1 MKDKGNKCC
10 ILFGALEKYLS
21 NIKFMLNYCSNLV
34 PFLNYAKMISILLAV
49 AILGYLS
56 VILESPIKI
65 NKTITAL
72 LTGTICWVVIAL
84 YSNDDQHLVT
94 ERLMEYF
101 GEISG
106 LLIFLMGAMTIVE
119 LIDIHK
125 GFTVITSRIRT
136 TSVLRLL
143 WIVAFITFVLSAL
156 LDNLATAIIMVTL
169 LRKLMPKGEIRMVLT
184 GIVVIAANAGGAFS
198 PIGDVTTTLL
208 WIGGQVSS
216 FGIVKALILP
226 SIMVLLVPVIIA
238 SFRMKGFAVLRAQ
251 VSMAQVRQEEKM
263 RGSMSV
269 FIAGVIGLVMVPVIK
284 TLTGLPPFIGVLIS
298 LSMVSLVS
306 IMYHRNKTQEEKDK
320 FSVAYALTKVDISS
334 ILYFMGILLMVFAL
348 QEVGVLREMADFLI
362 KTLPNT
368 DSMIVAIGV
377 LSSIVDNGSLVA
389 ATQGMFSLADYPMDH
404 TLWEFIALCA
414 GTGGSM
420 LVIGSAA
427 GIAVMEKEKITFM
440 WYLKKITPLAIAGY
454 IAGIVTYLV
463 QVLLMH

>member
-269 FIAGVIGLVMVPVIK
+269 FIAGVVGLVMVPVIK

-306 IMYHRNKTQEEKDK
+306 IMYHRKKTQEEKDR

-440 WYLKKITPLAIAGY
+440 WYLKKITPLAVAGY

>member
-1 MKDKGNKCC
+1 
-10 ILFGALEKYLS
+10 
-21 NIKFMLNYCSNLV
+21 
-34 PFLNYAKMISILLAV
+34 MIPILLFV

-56 VILESPIKI
+56 VILESPIRI
-65 NKTITAL
+65 NKTITSI

-84 YSNDDQHLVT
+84 FSHDDHHLVT
-94 ERLMEYF
+94 EKLMGYF

-106 LLIFLMGAMTIVE
+106 LLIFLLGAMTIVE

-125 GFTVITSRIRT
+125 GFTVITRRIRT
-136 TSVLRLL
+136 TSVFKLL
-143 WIVAFITFVLSAL
+143 WIVAFVTFILSAL
-156 LDNLATAIIMVTL
+156 LDNLATTIIMVTL
-169 LRKLMPKGEIRMVLT
+169 LRKLMPRGEVRMMLT

-226 SIMVLLVPVIIA
+226 SIMVLLVPLFIA
-238 SFRMKGFAVLRAQ
+238 SIRMKGFAVLRAQ

-263 RGSMSV
+263 RGSVSV
-269 FIAGVIGLVMVPVIK
+269 FTAGVVGLVLVPIIK
-284 TLTGLPPFIGVLIS
+284 TITGLPPFIGVLIS

-306 IMYHRNKTQEEKDK
+306 IIYHKNKPQEEKDK
-320 FSVAYALTKVDISS
+320 FSVAYALSKVDISS
-334 ILYFMGILLMVFAL
+334 IFYFMGILLMVFAL
-348 QEVGVLREMADFLI
+348 QEVGILKEMANFLI
-362 KTLPNT
+362 ENLPNK
-368 DSMIVAIGV
+368 DSMIVSIGF

-389 ATQGMFSLADYPMDH
+389 ATQGMFSLTDYPTDH

-440 WYLKKITPLAIAGY
+440 WYLKKITPLAVAGY
-454 IAGIVTYLV
+454 IAGIVTYLI
-463 QVLLMH
+463 QTLLIH

>member
-1 MKDKGNKCC
+1 LKDKGNKCC

-269 FIAGVIGLVMVPVIK
+269 FIAGVVGLVMVPVIK

-306 IMYHRNKTQEEKDK
+306 IMYHRKKTQEEKDR

-348 QEVGVLREMADFLI
+348 QEVGVLKEMANFLV
-362 KTLPNT
+362 TNLPNT
-368 DSMIVAIGV
+368 NSMIIAIGV

-404 TLWEFIALCA
+404 SLWEFIALCA

-440 WYLKKITPLAIAGY
+440 WYLKKITPLAVAGY

>member
-269 FIAGVIGLVMVPVIK
+269 FIAGVVGLVMVPVIK

-306 IMYHRNKTQEEKDK
+306 IVYHRKKTQEEKDK

-348 QEVGVLREMADFLI
+348 QEVGILREMSNFLI
-362 KTLPNT
+362 TNLPNT
-368 DSMIVAIGV
+368 DAMIIAIGV

-404 TLWEFIALCA
+404 SLWEFIALCA

-440 WYLKKITPLAIAGY
+440 WYLKKITPLAVAGY
-454 IAGIVTYLV
+454 IAGIIVYELQYL
-463 QVLLMH
+463 LTH

>member
-1 MKDKGNKCC
+1 
-10 ILFGALEKYLS
+10 
-21 NIKFMLNYCSNLV
+21 
-34 PFLNYAKMISILLAV
+34 MITILLAV
-49 AILGYLS
+49 TIFGYLS
-56 VILESPIKI
+56 VILESPIRI
-65 NKTITAL
+65 NKTISAL
-72 LTGTICWVVIAL
+72 LTGTFCWVVIAL
-84 YSNDDQHLVT
+84 FSHDDQHLVT
-94 ERLMEYF
+94 EKLMHFF

-136 TSVLRLL
+136 TSVFQLL

-169 LRKLMPKGEIRMVLT
+169 LRKLMPKSEIRMILT

-226 SIMVLLVPVIIA
+226 SIMVLLVPVVIA
-238 SFRMKGFAVLRAQ
+238 SFRMRGFAVLRAQ
-251 VSMAQVRQEEKM
+251 VSMAQVKQEEKM

-269 FIAGVIGLVMVPVIK
+269 FVAGVIGLVLVPIIK
-284 TLTGLPPFIGVLIS
+284 ALTGLPPFIGVLIS

-306 IMYHRNKTQEEKDK
+306 IVYHRNKPQEEKDK
-320 FSVAYALTKVDISS
+320 FSVAYALSKVDISS

-348 QEVGVLREMADFLI
+348 QEVGLLRELANILLAH
-362 KTLPNT
+362 LPNVN
-368 DSMIVAIGV
+368 SMVIAIGF

-389 ATQGMFSLADYPMDH
+389 ATQGMFPLTTYPMDNS
-404 TLWEFIALCA
+404 LWEFIALCA

-440 WYLKKITPLAIAGY
+440 WYLKKITPLAVAGY
-454 IAGIVTYLV
+454 IAGIVTYLI
-463 QVLLMH
+463 QTLLIH

>member
-1 MKDKGNKCC
+1 
-10 ILFGALEKYLS
+10 
-21 NIKFMLNYCSNLV
+21 
-34 PFLNYAKMISILLAV
+34 MIPILLFV

-56 VILESPIKI
+56 VILESPIRI

-84 YSNDDQHLVT
+84 YSQDDHHLVT

-136 TSVLRLL
+136 TSVLKLL
-143 WIVAFITFVLSAL
+143 WIVAFITFFLSAL

-169 LRKLMPKGEIRMVLT
+169 LRKLMPKGEIRMILT

-208 WIGGQVSS
+208 WIGGQVSAG
-216 FGIVKALILP
+216 GIIKILFLP
-226 SIMVLLVPVIIA
+226 SLAVLIVPVIIA
-238 SFRMKGFAVLRAQ
+238 SFRMRGFAVLRAQ

-269 FIAGVIGLVMVPVIK
+269 FIAGVVGLVMVPVIK

-306 IMYHRNKTQEEKDK
+306 IMYHRKKTQEEKDK

-348 QEVGVLREMADFLI
+348 QEVGILREMSNFLI
-362 KTLPNT
+362 TNLPNT
-368 DSMIVAIGV
+368 DAMIIAIGV

-440 WYLKKITPLAIAGY
+440 WYFKKITPLAVAGY
-454 IAGIVTYLV
+454 IAGIIVYELQYL
-463 QVLLMH
+463 LTH